1 MREPNYLGLSSYP
14 RMHHRYQR
22 HHHGWG
28 WLMLALAVTAAAAG
42 WLAVS
47 HGEWEALI
55 RGLPLR

>member
-28 WLMLALAVTAAAAG
+28 WLMLALVVTAAAAG
-42 WLAVS
+42 WLAIPREELV
-47 HGEWEALI
+47 ALI
-55 RGLPLR
+55 CGLTS